1 MGDSGMA
8 EHRTAVVTGASGG
21 IGVETTRALAARGFH
36 VVMLCRSAQKAEAT
50 RADIEYM
57 TPDASLDVVLADL
70 SSMEE
75 VRSAADEITGRLD
88 RLDVLVNNAGIMQRR
103 PATTPE
109 GLDLMVAT
117 NHLGPFLLT
126 NLLLALMRR
135 SAPSRIVNVA
145 SEAHKFSRLH
155 LDDVQGT
162 PRYGLLGMRRY
173 GETKLMNVLFTRELA
188 RRLAGS
194 GVTAN
199 AVHPGAVATNLGEP
213 PAVIAALSSRFM
225 KTATEGAATS
235 IRVATDPAL
244 DGVTGHY
251 FVNERQADQKLG
263 RHARDEA
270 AARALW
276 DRSEVVTGIAT

>member
-1 MGDSGMA
+1 MGDPDMT
-8 EHRTAVVTGASGG
+8 ETRTAVVTGASGG
-21 IGVETTRALAARGFH
+21 IGLETARALAARDFH
-36 VVMLCRSAQKAEAT
+36 VLMVCRNAGKADAT
-50 RADIEYM
+50 RVDIES
-57 TPDASLDVVLADL
+57 TVSGASLDVVLADL
-70 SSMEE
+70 SSMEQ
-75 VRSAADEITGRLD
+75 VRRAADEITGRLD
-88 RLDVLVNNAGIMQRR
+88 RLDVLVNNAGVVQRR

-126 NLLLALMRR
+126 NLLLPLLQR

-145 SEAHKFSRLH
+145 SDAHKFSRLH
-155 LDDVQGT
+155 LDDLEHSRRA
-162 PRYGLLGMRRY
+162 PFLGMRRY
-173 GETKLMNVLFTRELA
+173 GETKVMNILFTRELA

-213 PAVIAALSSRFM
+213 PAWIAGLSSRFM

-263 RHARDEA
+263 RHARDDV

-276 DRSEVVTGIAT
+276 ARSEVLTGIAT